1 MRNKNSFKKIKRNKN
16 KNQVVLIFV
25 IYFLK
30 KRLIEE
36 VPGV

>member
-1 MRNKNSFKKIKRNKN
+1 MRNKNSFKKIKRNKK
-16 KNQVVLIFV
+16 KNLVVLIFV